1 MWHTNWREQIWA
13 DLDQPWDLI
22 VIGGGITGA
31 GVLREASRA
40 GLKTLLVEG
49 HDFASG
55 TSSRSS
61 KMVHGG
67 LRYLRNAQLKLT
79 VCSVQERERL
89 LQEGRGLVEPLSFIL
104 AGYLGDRPPSWVFG
118 MGLMVYDILGRR
130 WAHQRFNAPRL
141 QELVPQ
147 LTSRDLVGG
156 YHYYDAQTD
165 DARLVLRIIREAVRA
180 GGTALNYAS
189 VEGLIRDRNGQ
200 VHGVQLRDQ
209 VSGQMKEVRAA
220 AVISATGAWADQLRG
235 QLAARPRLRPL
246 RGSHLI
252 FPWHKLPLTQAVNFL
267 HPIDQRPVFAFP
279 WEGVTL
285 VGTTDVDHGA
295 LIQTDPSLSEQEFDY
310 LMMGALYAFK
320 PAGLKLQ
327 DVQAMLSGIRPVID
341 SGKADPSQESRE
353 AALWDEHGLLTIT
366 GGKLTTFRLM
376 ALSALRAVQGRLPRA
391 TRLDD
396 QQRMLDPVNTAL
408 IADLDPGVA
417 LRLFGRYGEDT
428 WGMLRAA
435 QTTELEPIETLPA
448 LWAELRWA
456 AREEGV
462 VHLEDLL
469 LRRVRL
475 GLLLPQGG
483 LQHINRIRAIA
494 QPELGWSDARWTQEL
509 DDYTQ
514 LWNRC
519 YNMIH

>member
-1 MWHTNWREQIWA
+1 MWHTNWREEIWA
-13 DLDQPWDLI
+13 GLDRPWDLI

-31 GVLREASRA
+31 GVLREACRA

-67 LRYLRNAQLKLT
+67 LRYLRNAQVKLT
-79 VCSVQERERL
+79 VHSVHERERL
-89 LQEGRGLVEPLSFIL
+89 LHEGRGLVEPLSFIL

-130 WAHQRFNAPRL
+130 WAHQRYNAPRL
-141 QELVPQ
+141 QEMIPQ
-147 LTSRDLVGG
+147 LTSRDLIGG

-189 VEGLIRDRNGQ
+189 VEGLLRDRNGQ
-200 VHGVQLRDQ
+200 VYGVELRDQ
-209 VSGQMKEVRAA
+209 TSGQAQEVRAA
-220 AVISATGAWADQLRG
+220 VVISATGAWADQLRS
-235 QLAARPRLRPL
+235 QLSARPRLRPL

-295 LIQTDPSLSEQEFDY
+295 PIQTDPQLSEQEFDY
-310 LMMGALYAFK
+310 LMMGVLYAFK

-327 DVQAMLSGIRPVID
+327 DVQATLSGIRPVVD
-341 SGKADPSQESRE
+341 TGKADPSQESRE
-353 AALWDEHGLLTIT
+353 SALWDEHGLLTIT

-376 ALSALRAVQGRLPRA
+376 ALAGLRAARGRLPREPHF
-391 TRLDD
+391 DS
-396 QQRMLDPVNTAL
+396 QQRMLDPIDTSLV
-408 IADLDPGVA
+408 ADLDPCLA
-417 LRLFGRYGEDT
+417 LRLFGRFGADT
-428 WGMLRAA
+428 WGMLHMA
-435 QTTELEPIETLPA
+435 QSEELEPIEALPT

-462 VHLEDLL
+462 IHLDDLL

-483 LQHINRIRAIA
+483 LQHIDRIRAIV
-494 QPELGWSDARWTQEL
+494 QPELGWSDARWAQEL
-509 DDYTQ
+509 SNYTQ

-519 YNMIH
+519 YNMNH